1 MSVESGHCFIIQ
13 GLVINRIRRTPKIR
27 IVFRLY
33 GGLVYLCRIKSR
45 PYIRQT
51 MKPTAAVYLDNAAT
65 TRLDPEVLDAMLPLM
80 TEQFGNPSSI
90 HSHGRPVRTAIEKA
104 RKTVAGLLNTSPAE
118 IFFTSGGTEAD
129 NTAIQ
134 SSIETYG
141 LTHAITSP
149 LEHHAVL
156 HTLDHLAKRGVIR
169 LSLVNVDRKGHI
181 DLAHLES
188 LLESNRNEGN
198 GRSLVSLMHGN
209 NEIGNMLDLHRT
221 GEICRA
227 YDAIFH
233 SDTVQTMGHF
243 RHDLQQ
249 LPVDFI
255 VGAAH
260 KFHGPK
266 GVGFLYVNADR
277 AKIHPFMYGGAQER
291 NMRGGTENVYGIVGL
306 AKALEIAYRDMDAH
320 RQHITSLKRRMIE
333 QLREKM
339 PDGAGGPV
347 LFNGDSADIDNSLYT
362 VLNVSLPASDI
373 NDMLLF
379 SLDIARISA
388 SGGSACSSGSN
399 VGSHVLAALPGLDA
413 ERGYVRFSFGKY
425 NTAEEVDY
433 AVDTLVGLYQKEL
446 VK

>member
-1 MSVESGHCFIIQ
+1 M
-13 GLVINRIRRTPKIR
+13 
-27 IVFRLY
+27 
-33 GGLVYLCRIKSR
+33 
-45 PYIRQT
+45 
-51 MKPTAAVYLDNAAT
+51 MKPTAAIYLDNAAT

-90 HSHGRPVRTAIEKA
+90 HSHGRAVRTAIEKA
-104 RKTVAGLLNTSPAE
+104 RKTVAALLNTSPAE

-129 NTAIQ
+129 NTAIR

-156 HTLDHLAKRGVIR
+156 HTLEHLAKQGVIQ
-169 LSLVNVDRKGHI
+169 LSMVNIDQKGHI
-181 DLAHLES
+181 DLAHLEE
-188 LLESNRNEGN
+188 LLRQHQKAGAGST
-198 GRSLVSLMHGN
+198 RSLVSLMHGN
-209 NEIGNMLDLHRT
+209 NEIGNLLDLNRV
-221 GEICRA
+221 GELCRS

-243 RHDLQQ
+243 RHNLQQ

-255 VGAAH
+255 VGAGH

-277 AKIHPFMYGGAQER
+277 VKINPFVYGGAQER

-306 AKALEIAYRDMDAH
+306 AKALEIAYRDMDEH
-320 RQHITSLKRRMIE
+320 RQHITSLKSRMIE
-333 QLREKM
+333 RLRTQM
-339 PDGAGGPV
+339 PEV
-347 LFNGDSADIDNSLYT
+347 QFNGDSADVDNSLYT

-373 NDMLLF
+373 SDMLLF

-388 SGGSACSSGSN
+388 SGGSACSSGSSI
-399 VGSHVLAALPGLDA
+399 GSHVLGALPGLDA
-413 ERGYVRFSFGKY
+413 DRGYVRFSFGKY
-425 NTAEEVDY
+425 NTADEIDY
-433 AVDTLVGLYQKEL
+433 AVDTLVGLYKKEL

>member
-1 MSVESGHCFIIQ
+1 
-13 GLVINRIRRTPKIR
+13 
-27 IVFRLY
+27 
-33 GGLVYLCRIKSR
+33 
-45 PYIRQT
+45 

-65 TRLDPEVLDAMLPLM
+65 TRLDPEVLDAMLPLL

-90 HSHGRPVRTAIEKA
+90 HSHGRTVRTAIEKA
-104 RKTVAGLLNTSPAE
+104 RKTVAMLLNTSPAE

-129 NTAIQ
+129 NTAIR

-141 LTHAITSP
+141 LTHAITSS

-156 HTLDHLAKRGVIR
+156 HTLEHLAKQGVIQ
-169 LSLVNVDRKGHI
+169 LSLVNIDEKGHI
-181 DLAHLES
+181 DLAHLDE
-188 LLESNRNEGN
+188 LLGAHK

-209 NEIGNMLDLHRT
+209 NEIGNLLDLNRV
-221 GEICRA
+221 GDICRTH
-227 YDAIFH
+227 DAIFH

-243 RHDLQQ
+243 RHNLQQ

-255 VGAAH
+255 VGAGH

-266 GVGFLYVNADR
+266 GVGFLYVNAER
-277 AKIHPFMYGGAQER
+277 VKIHPFLYGGAQER

-306 AKALEIAYRDMDAH
+306 AKALEIAYRDMDTH
-320 RQHITSLKRRMIE
+320 RQHITSLKSRMID
-333 QLREKM
+333 QLRAKM
-339 PDGAGGPV
+339 PDV
-347 LFNGDSADIDNSLYT
+347 RFNGDSGDVDNSLYT
-362 VLNVSLPASDI
+362 VLNVSLPASDMS
-373 NDMLLF
+373 DMLLF

-399 VGSHVLAALPGLDA
+399 VGSHVLAALPGLDSD
-413 ERGYVRFSFGKY
+413 RGYVRFSFGKY
-425 NTAEEVDY
+425 NTVEEIDY